1 MNNESR
7 DTRWILLFSFILIV
21 ISSIPYVIGMFLENN
36 SGWVFSGF
44 IFGVEDGNS
53 YLAKMLTGSFGDW
66 LFRTPY
72 TAYSQKGFL
81 AFLPY
86 LLLGKLAS
94 PPEIHLQLIVLFQL
108 FRWFGIYFLANET
121 YQFVSI
127 FVRQKSSIRLAV
139 ILSLV
144 GGGLG
149 WAVLLTSN
157 SISGGRIPLEFY
169 SPESFGF
176 LSIFG
181 LPHLCF
187 SRGLMLRSFRIL
199 LSPVYKLNPIKNHL
213 ISGFYLLLSGI
224 FQPLNIA
231 LGWLIIAIYK
241 IVAFIKA
248 SKKDF
253 FEESKL
259 FISFILLS
267 MPFLIY
273 NFIMFTFDPYL
284 QTWEKQN
291 IIKSPPIVDYMWA
304 YGLGVICIIFVLL
317 IKKRQLPNELF
328 LIVWMVIVPILVYL
342 PINLQRRLSDG
353 IWVVFSIFIA
363 IAVNSI
369 RVKYLKYGVVFLF
382 LLSTI
387 IVFAGSLTAVLNPGY
402 PVYQDAD
409 LIKVF
414 RAIEKIGNKNDV
426 VVANYDISNI
436 LPAYIPMRV
445 VIGHGPESKNLFE
458 LETKIDELLS
468 YQLPYSKYVNLINE
482 FDIDFIIYSKENL
495 YDNQVESQPYL
506 YQEIILNN
514 DKFQV
519 VKIK

>member
-1 MNNESR
+1 MNNKTK
-7 DTRWILLFSFILIV
+7 DTRWILLFTLIIIV
-21 ISSIPYVIGMFLENN
+21 ISSIPYVIGMFLEND

-72 TAYSQKGFL
+72 TAYPQKGFL

-86 LLLGKLAS
+86 LLIGKLAS

-108 FRWFGIYFLANET
+108 FRWFGIYFLAYET

-127 FVRQKSSIRLAV
+127 FVSQRSSIRLAV
-139 ILSLV
+139 VLSLV

-149 WAVLLTSN
+149 WIAIFTSN

-187 SRGLMLRSFRIL
+187 SRALMLRSFRIL
-199 LSPVYKLNPIKNHL
+199 LNPIYKLNPIKNHL
-213 ISGFYLLLSGI
+213 LAGFYLLLSGI

-231 LGWLIIAIYK
+231 LGWLIIGVYK
-241 IVAFIKA
+241 VVAFLKA
-248 SKKDF
+248 SQKDIIK
-253 FEESKL
+253 ETKL
-259 FISFILLS
+259 FVSFILFSL
-267 MPFLIY
+267 PFLIY
-273 NFIMFTFDPYL
+273 NFFMFTFDPYL

-291 IIKSPPIVDYMWA
+291 IIKSPPIVDYIWA
-304 YGLGVICIIFVLL
+304 YGLGVICIIFV
-317 IKKRQLPNELF
+317 IFINKKHLPNELF
-328 LIVWMVIVPILVYL
+328 LITWLVIVPVLVYL

-363 IAVNSI
+363 LAVNSI
-369 RVKYLKYGVVFLF
+369 RVKSLKYGTVFLF
-382 LLSTI
+382 ILSTI
-387 IVFAGSLTAVLNPGY
+387 IVFTGSLTAVLNLDY
-402 PVYQDAD
+402 PIYQDAD
-409 LIKVF
+409 LITVF
-414 RAIEKIGNKNDV
+414 RVIEKTGNKNDV
-426 VVANYDISNI
+426 VAANYDISNI

-458 LETKIDELLS
+458 LETIIDELLS
-468 YQLPYSKYVNLINE
+468 YQLSYSKYVNLINE
-482 FDIDFIIYSKENL
+482 FDIDFIIYSKDNFYE
-495 YDNQVESQPYL
+495 NQVENPPYPN
-506 YQEIILNN
+506 QEIIFNN
-514 DKFQV
+514 EKFQV
-519 VKIK
+519 VKIN